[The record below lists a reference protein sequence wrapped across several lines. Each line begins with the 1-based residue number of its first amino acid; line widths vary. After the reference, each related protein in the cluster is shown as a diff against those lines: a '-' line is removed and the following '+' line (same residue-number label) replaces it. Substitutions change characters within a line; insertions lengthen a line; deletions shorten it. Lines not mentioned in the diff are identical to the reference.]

1 MVVVDWGDFPLKW
14 RHLSHLPRDR
24 TVIYPY
30 FSGISVFFYLFGEN
44 WIIINC
50 VGLVSLDGLGNC
62 AVCAQLHHGG
72 GPGDTGGTWL
82 EFIGATWVP
91 AFMKACENRSIIG
104 EQPKAYVT
112 YKYIYI
118 CLYRVDL
125 LSTRTQWFQA
135 CFFQITQYLWNW
147 PSTKHQRLASHKLLQ
162 QGLWRCTT
170 FGQRGLRDPLDALG
184 KPGSNM
190 W

>member
-1 MVVVDWGDFPLKW
+1 MDDLGTLGTTGRTPSGNLPVYVEPTQKGEKFTRIRRPGFMVVVDWGDFPLKW

-112 YKYIYI
+112 YINIYIYMSI
-118 CLYRVDL
+118 
-125 LSTRTQWFQA
+125 
-135 CFFQITQYLWNW
+135 
-147 PSTKHQRLASHKLLQ
+147 
-162 QGLWRCTT
+162 
-170 FGQRGLRDPLDALG
+170 
-184 KPGSNM
+184 
-190 W
+190 